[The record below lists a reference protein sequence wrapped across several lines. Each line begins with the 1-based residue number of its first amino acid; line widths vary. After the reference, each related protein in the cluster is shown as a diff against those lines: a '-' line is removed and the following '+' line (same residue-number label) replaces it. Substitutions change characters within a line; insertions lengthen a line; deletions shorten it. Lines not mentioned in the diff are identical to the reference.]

1 MLNSLYFC
9 LLTRPKIRSDKRILS
24 FIAKFFLLL
33 FSLIFMHTKGITKNS
48 FWQYY
53 WQDLLLAEVFIIA
66 PNADNLYLPNQRH
79 LKHIF
84 LGIWN

>member
-1 MLNSLYFC
+1 M
-9 LLTRPKIRSDKRILS
+9 
-24 FIAKFFLLL
+24 
-33 FSLIFMHTKGITKNS
+33 FMHTKGITKNI

-53 WQDLLLAEVFIIA
+53 WQDLLLAEAFIIA
-66 PNADNLYLPNQRH
+66 PNADNLYLPNQPH